1 MTVPPPELPL
11 SAEQIKQIDD
21 LVRHYLAD
29 QEKYAIFLNGLRT
42 AVEIRA
48 LVPLIHSIRYR
59 LKDAE
64 HYRDKLHRKMREAL
78 ADNEAFEITPENWFR
93 KVTDLAGLRIL
104 HLHTRQFAEI
114 DDALR
119 AGLDE
124 QQIKIVEGP
133 FARAWDDESRAY
145 FEGLKIETRESGE
158 NLYTS
163 VHYIVE
169 ANSRTK
175 LTGEIQVRTLAEELW
190 GEVDHTINYPHRTN
204 IATCREQILV
214 LARATST
221 CSRLVD
227 SIFAAH
233 VGKKG

>member
-1 MTVPPPELPL
+1 MTDLPDVTL
-11 SAEQIKQIDD
+11 NAEQVKRIDD
-21 LVRHYLAD
+21 LVRLYVAD
-29 QEKYAIFLNGLRT
+29 QEKYTIFLNGLRT

-59 LKDAE
+59 LKDPE
-64 HYRDKLHRKMREAL
+64 HYRAKLHRKMQRAIAEKGEF
-78 ADNEAFEITPENWFR
+78 DIMPDNWFR

-114 DDALR
+114 DKALR

-124 QQIKIVEGP
+124 QQIKVVEGP

-145 FEGLKIETRESGE
+145 FEGLKIETRDSGE

-163 VHYIVE
+163 VHYVVE
-169 ANSRTK
+169 ANSKTK

-190 GEVDHTINYPHRTN
+190 GEVDHTINYPQHTKV
-204 IATCREQILV
+204 ATCREQILV

-233 VGKKG
+233 ADRKE